1 MEQGRVRNGPT
12 NCCWCRSRTAVSLT
26 PGTSCSLTPSKAPR
40 PCKATHARPV
50 GTSKELGTPSSSA
63 QTTMSTGARSC
74 DGAQLM
80 LSLQNG
86 TRSPPPPRKHR
97 TGSTAGCVYI
107 SSPNYNLTLH
117 VGLNGTKSG
126 LPWDTSGVG
135 EEVGGDSAEAQVLRP
150 VVSTRLCVTVRL
162 QLVCPTLTVTL
173 HTCQLQE
180 DQILLISQSRAA
192 TLCRSTTCCSPKLT
206 SLL

>member
-1 MEQGRVRNGPT
+1 MQSYSRPPCGHQQRAGNPVVQRSDNDEHWGTLVR
-12 NCCWCRSRTAVSLT
+12 RSTADA
-26 PGTSCSLTPSKAPR
+26 K
-40 PCKATHARPV
+40 
-50 GTSKELGTPSSSA
+50 SSERDA
-63 QTTMSTGARSC
+63 E
-74 DGAQLM
+74 
-80 LSLQNG
+80 
-86 TRSPPPPRKHR
+86 PPPPRKHR

-162 QLVCPTLTVTL
+162 RLVCPTLTVTL
-173 HTCQLQE
+173 RTCQLQE
-180 DQILLISQSRAA
+180 DQILLISQSRTA